1 MMPEANGGGRRKV
14 PGEGWRPGV
23 GSGRVGAG
31 VVGRVRP
38 GGWGA
43 GPGGPRVLGL
53 GFRRLGWL
61 HRTFIQPERV
71 YVTME

>member
-43 GPGGPRVLGL
+43 GPGGPGV
-53 GFRRLGWL
+53 
-61 HRTFIQPERV
+61 
-71 YVTME
+71 